1 VDCVI
6 LLKIMM
12 SLYIKKNNDVTMILP
27 ISLLIQT
34 WTENKLVVWNFELI
48 FTFFLYISMLIS
60 CKVDGH

>member
-48 FTFFLYISMLIS
+48 FIFFLYISMLIS